1 MFIME
6 KNKSLTWYAALGVGV
21 CYLGAVFA
29 SCFIGF
35 LSPAC
40 WAFFSV
46 LAALLAVG
54 PYYWISARWQKFG
67 VGTYCA
73 SLVCLFCLATGEASG
88 LLSKIMILAG
98 GVLADCIR
106 LALGNDTKKALYAAY
121 PLLAIGNIG
130 WIINLW
136 TRPDWYVEGA
146 AEEMGQSYAG
156 GIAALQHPGVL
167 VICIVVTAVVAVAGI
182 WLTGKVDKKSAKLLK

>member
-1 MFIME
+1 ME

-21 CYLGAVFA
+21 CYLVAVFA

-35 LSPAC
+35 LSPVC

-54 PYYWISARWQKFG
+54 PYYWISARWQKAG

-73 SLVCLFCLATGEASG
+73 ALVCLFCLATGEASG
-88 LLSKIMILAG
+88 LLSKIIILAG

-106 LALGNDTKKALYAAY
+106 FALGHDTKKALYAAY

-136 TRPDWYVEGA
+136 TRPEWYVEGA
-146 AEEMGQSYAG
+146 AEEMGQAYAD
-156 GIAALQHPGVL
+156 GIAALQHPGML
-167 VICIVVTAVVAVAGI
+167 VICIVATAVVAVAGV